1 MLDIKV
7 IRDNPEQI
15 QENCRNRH
23 VDVDI
28 SRLLELDA
36 EVKAARQEID
46 VFRTER
52 NANADALKN
61 TEDKKGADAQELIA
75 RGKELKTK
83 IATLED
89 GIESTAAELQT
100 LLMQVPNLTHPDSP
114 LGKDDSENKEL
125 RVVGE
130 RPQFDFKPK
139 DHVTIGEEKDLID
152 FERAAEAS
160 GSGFYYLKNESALLE
175 LGLVNYAVNV
185 CRNEGFKPMIT
196 PDLARQE
203 VLEGTGFNPRGDE
216 TQIYTVEGQDLSLV
230 ATAEITVAGYYR
242 NHTFKKGELD
252 EPKKIVAMSH
262 CFRTEAGAYGRESK
276 GLYRVHQFTKVEMFV
291 FCKPEES
298 ARMHDELL
306 AAEEKIMQGLEIPY
320 RVVDI
325 CTGDLGGPAYRK
337 YDLEAWMPFRD
348 DWGEVTS
355 TSNCTD
361 YQSRRLNIKYEN
373 DEGKKELVHTLN
385 GTAIVGSRVPICIL
399 ENFQQKDGSIDIP
412 QALHPYMFGV
422 QKIS

>member
-1 MLDIKV
+1 MLDIKI
-7 IRDNPEQI
+7 IRESADQI
-15 QENCRNRH
+15 QENTRNRK

-28 SRLLELDA
+28 SRLLELDSQ
-36 EVKAARQEID
+36 VKTSRQEID
-46 VFRTER
+46 VLRTER
-52 NANADALKN
+52 NSNADKLKN
-61 TEDKKGADAQELIA
+61 TEDKQSAEAQELIA
-75 RGKELKTK
+75 RGKELKEK
-83 IATLED
+83 IAQLEVS
-89 GIESTAAELQT
+89 IESTASELQK
-100 LLMQVPNLTHPDSP
+100 LLMYVPNLTHPDSP
-114 LGKDDSENKEL
+114 LGKDDTENKEL

-130 RPQFDFKPK
+130 PTRFDFEPK

-160 GSGFYYLKNESALLE
+160 GSGFYYLKNESALME
-175 LGLVNYAVNV
+175 LGLVNYAVDV
-185 CRNEGFKPMIT
+185 CRREGFEPMIT
-196 PDLARQE
+196 PDLARQD

-242 NHTFKKGELD
+242 NHLFKKGELD
-252 EPKKIVAMSH
+252 QPKRIVALSH

-291 FCKPEES
+291 FCKPEDSE
-298 ARMHDELL
+298 RMHEEIREV
-306 AAEEKIMQGLEIPY
+306 EEKIMQGLEIPY
-320 RVVDI
+320 RIVDI

-337 YDLEAWMPFRD
+337 YDLEAWMPFKN

-361 YQSRRLNIKYEN
+361 YQSRRLNIKYET

-399 ENFQQKDGSIDIP
+399 ENFQNADGSIDIP
-412 QALHPYMFGV
+412 QALQPYMFGV